1 MERMRYIGL
10 CMAVLLSFTNLPA
23 QIHGTVSDSLSGRP
37 LPYVNVYLE
46 NTPFGSQTDA
56 AGQFF
61 INKIPP
67 GRYLLLFQRIG
78 YAPLSMKIR
87 IQDGPERRIT
97 VKLHESTLKSS
108 TISVTGRRLFSPL
121 AHPLSRHYAITDSV
135 IMDAPGGFEDPL
147 LTLKN
152 YTGVISRN
160 DYTSNFYVRGSPP
173 EQQAFIMDGVLLQ
186 NPYRGRMM
194 GYGGFTV
201 LNPDIIDNMDLV
213 LSGYSAAYGNR
224 MGGLVNIRTRDG
236 APVWRQKLSL
246 NLVAARYMLQG
257 PLSSHLRLIVSLRR
271 TYYDWLMQHLTSR
284 LVSYPFFY
292 DLYGKLTW
300 IINPHHILRA
310 VVMGGGESAEMTQFE
325 RFNGNFF
332 SRSKSRLAYL
342 TLTGYLNSAFNY
354 QLTAAY
360 QLNDDS
366 LSTLIS
372 GNYANSTSSLIVNKQ
387 RYVTACLNWEKD
399 DNTAISGGLQAMRIK
414 QRANIRGDQFGSVFP
429 EGAARQTT
437 GLLSGFLEGQFQLFT
452 GFKYRLGYRGE
463 YSDLNKEFVHNP
475 RTSLEWQFLPAWQ
488 LSAVWG
494 VYHQFP
500 DVLESFSKT
509 PYTDQIPLSEPLPA
523 HKSVYSAV
531 GLAYRYQRRLTLR
544 MELYEKFQSRLT
556 MEFVS
561 RVAPDEQTVQIS
573 NSGQVLSKGAEL
585 TMNYNSARWALRM
598 GYVYSKTQM
607 RSLERAQWKAL
618 YFDSRHWLNCNV
630 QYKVNRRWSLNSALR
645 AGSGFPTARIIGW
658 SKVGDDA
665 WALIPSDEVLRHP
678 YFRWDWRV
686 TYRMKKWN
694 FYLEIINITDA
705 HNFDQNINHFYQDGD
720 NFVLESDE
728 LYMIPRLPVF
738 GLSFTW

>member
-10 CMAVLLSFTNLPA
+10 CLAVFFSVTPVWA
-23 QIHGTVSDSLSGRP
+23 QLHGTVSDSISGKPLS
-37 LPYVNVYLE
+37 YVNVYLE
-46 NTPFGSQTDA
+46 HTTLGSQTDP
-56 AGQFF
+56 AGRF
-61 INKIPP
+61 IIHDIPP
-67 GRYLLLFQRIG
+67 GAYVLHFQRIG
-78 YAPLSMKIR
+78 YAPLSVNIR
-87 IQDGPERRIT
+87 IQNKHERRLTI
-97 VKLHESTLKSS
+97 KLHESTLKSS
-108 TISVTGRRLFSPL
+108 AISVTGRKLFSPL
-121 AHPLSRHYAITDSV
+121 VHPLSRHYAIADSMIV
-135 IMDAPGGFEDPL
+135 DAPGSFEDPL
-147 LTLKN
+147 LALKN

-186 NPYRGRMM
+186 NPYRGRVM

-201 LNPDIIDNMDLV
+201 LNPDIIDNMDFV

-236 APVWRQKLSL
+236 TPVWRQKLSL

-257 PLSSHLRLIVSLRR
+257 PLSNRLRLIVSARR

-300 IINPHHILRA
+300 IINPHHVLRA
-310 VVMGGGESAEMTQFE
+310 VVMGGGESAEMTHFE

-332 SRSKSRLAYL
+332 SRSKSRLTYL
-342 TLTGYLNSAFNY
+342 TLTGYLNPAFNY
-354 QLTAAY
+354 QLSAAY

-372 GNYANSTSSLIVNKQ
+372 GNYANSTSSLIANKQ
-387 RYVTACLNWEKD
+387 SYLTARLNWDKNES
-399 DNTAISGGLQAMRIK
+399 TAISGGVQAMRIQ
-414 QRANIRGDQFGSVFP
+414 QRANISGDQFGTAFP

-437 GLLSGFLEGQFQLFT
+437 DLLSAFVEGQFRLFK

-463 YSDLNKEFVHNP
+463 YSDLNKQLVHNP
-475 RTSLEWQFLPAWQ
+475 RTSMEWQFARAWQ
-488 LSAVWG
+488 LSASWG

-500 DVLESFSKT
+500 DVMESFSKT
-509 PYTDQIPLSEPLPA
+509 PYTDQVPLSEPLPA
-523 HKSVYSAV
+523 HKSEYSTV
-531 GLAYRYQRRLTLR
+531 GLAYNYRRRLTLHL
-544 MELYEKFQSRLT
+544 ELYEKFQSRLT

-561 RVAPDEQTVQIS
+561 RVSPDEQTVTIS
-573 NSGQVLSKGAEL
+573 NSGQTLSKGAEL
-585 TMNYNSARWALRM
+585 TMDFRSSRWALRM
-598 GYVYSKTQM
+598 GYVYSITQM
-607 RSLERAQWKAL
+607 RSMERTDWKAL
-618 YFDSRHWLNCNV
+618 YFDNRHWLNCNV
-630 QYKVNRRWSLNSALR
+630 RYKFNARWAVNSALR
-645 AGSGFPTARIIGW
+645 AGSGFPTASIIGW

-665 WALIPSDEVLRHP
+665 WALIPSDEVVRHP

-686 TYRMKKWN
+686 TYRLKKWN

-720 NFVLESDE
+720 NFVLESDA

-738 GLSFTW
+738 GFSYAW